1 MPINDKSDEHID
13 SNLSNI
19 ENESMVNLKAKPKS
33 KKLSKR
39 IMRFGTLTIFLIITV
54 IISSLVTFY
63 RISESTNPLG
73 ASPQEVLPMVLINL
87 TLLLLLVSIISWR
100 ISKLWIARRAGSVGS
115 RLQIRIIVMFCLV
128 SIVPT
133 IIVAV
138 FSAVF
143 FNQGIQTWFDKKVN
157 TALNESVKV
166 SRDFIRE
173 KKDNIRADILAMAID
188 LNKQSASLSR
198 NQKRF
203 NQVLW
208 YQTVA
213 RGLSEVVVFQRN
225 NLLRNNKV
233 LGKGA
238 FSFSILFDLDG
249 LPHDVFESA
258 DKGEVVVLENNYDDR
273 VRSLIKLSGFK
284 NTYLLVGRIIA
295 PEIMN
300 RIKLAQDSYKEYQIL
315 HSNISK
321 LQIQFALVFVLVAI
335 MLLLVAVWVG
345 MIFAGEIS
353 NPISKL
359 LDATDKVKKGNL
371 DTVINE
377 DGPKHDE
384 IAILARAFNRMTK
397 QLKVQRDELI
407 DGHKEMDSRMRMIE
421 AVFSGVSVGVI
432 ALNNKREITIFN
444 RVSLNLLGKEE
455 DEIRNI
461 HIKNIIPQAEEL
473 IKNGSKFVDG
483 VIQDE
488 IQISRN
494 ERKFSCLIRIVP
506 EEFIDKI
513 EGYIVTLDDVTELK
527 NAQRTAAWSDVARR
541 IAHEI
546 KNPLTPIHLSAER
559 LKRKYLGEISSD
571 PETFEKYINTISKH
585 VDNIGKIV
593 EEFSNFARMPTPK
606 LKKIDVLQL
615 INDSIFSEQVVN
627 SDIKY
632 LMNCDKQNIFINGDA
647 GLLTQVFTNL
657 LKNSKESLQNKS
669 DIVGDI
675 DKKIEINVIVTDYVN
690 IEIIDNGTGFPTDL
704 IDNVTEP
711 YVTTRERGTGLGLA
725 VAKKIIIEHD
735 GVFNVSNVGGD
746 DEVYGAKIDI
756 VFPLFAS

>member
-1 MPINDKSDEHID
+1 MPIKPINSKTDQIMD
-13 SNLSNI
+13 SNAVEETINI
-19 ENESMVNLKAKPKS
+19 SQIKPKS

-54 IISSLVTFY
+54 IISSVFTFY

-73 ASPQEVLPMVLINL
+73 ASPQEVLPMILINL

-115 RLQIRIIVMFCLV
+115 RLQIRIIVMFSLV

-157 TALNESVKV
+157 TALNESVEV

-188 LNKQSASLSR
+188 LNKQANYLSK
-198 NQKRF
+198 NQKRL

-213 RGLSEVVVFQRN
+213 RGLSEVVVFQHN
-225 NLLRNNKV
+225 KLLQNNKV

-238 FSFSILFDLDG
+238 FSFSILFELDG
-249 LPHDVFESA
+249 LPGDVFKSA

-273 VRSLIKLSGFK
+273 VRSLIRLSRFK
-284 NTYLLVGRIIA
+284 DTYLLVGRIID
-295 PEIMN
+295 PKTMN
-300 RIKLAQDSYKEYQIL
+300 RIKLAQDSYKEYQVL

-335 MLLLVAVWVG
+335 MLLLVAIWVG

-353 NPISKL
+353 NPIGKL
-359 LDATDKVKKGNL
+359 LDATDKVKKGDL

-377 DGPKHDE
+377 NGPKHDE

-397 QLKVQRDELI
+397 QLKLQRDELV
-407 DGHKEMDSRMRMIE
+407 DGHKEMDSRRRMIE

-473 IKNGSKFVDG
+473 INNGSKFVDG

-488 IQISRN
+488 IQITRN

-559 LKRKYLGEISSD
+559 LKRKYLKEIKSD

-606 LKKIDVLQL
+606 LKKMDIFSL

-627 SDIKY
+627 SDINY
-632 LMNCDKQNIFINGDA
+632 VMNCDKEDIFINGDA

-657 LKNSKESLQNKS
+657 LKNSKESLQNKADLS
-669 DIVGDI
+669 GELN
-675 DKKIEINVIVTDYVN
+675 KKIEITINVTDYVN
-690 IEIIDNGTGFPTDL
+690 IEIADNGTGFPTDL

-735 GVFNVSNVGGD
+735 GSFDVSNIGD
-746 DEVYGAKIDI
+746 EEIKGAKIDMI
-756 VFPLFAS
+756 FPLLIS